1 MDSVNEQHQLYEN
14 ARRRVLQ
21 KKRLYIHFVIFLIGS
36 VFFIVLNKVFN
47 VGESFL
53 RDWFVWAILLWFFI
67 WILHFVNVFFFN
79 RFMDKD
85 WERRHT
91 EKLVKKQ
98 ELRIATLEK
107 KIAAELKKK
116 DHPSHNREE

>member
-1 MDSVNEQHQLYEN
+1 
-14 ARRRVLQ
+14 
-21 KKRLYIHFVIFLIGS
+21 
-36 VFFIVLNKVFN
+36 LNKVFN